1 MINVVENVMS
11 FMKSRLLSDERPILV
26 AFSGGFDSMC
36 LLHVLVSNGQK
47 NVIAIHLNHN
57 WRGEESWR
65 EEENCRKF
73 CNNFGIKFYSEL
85 LPDNTPKT
93 ENEGRK
99 ARYAFFEKCYENFG
113 AKAVLTAHNADDNAE
128 TLIYRLA
135 KGTGLDGLCGIPEV
149 RGIFFR
155 PLLTV
160 SRADIEEYCRQNG
173 LTPNN
178 DSSNED
184 TKYKRNLIRKKVLP
198 LLKEINPDV
207 VCAIN
212 SLSDLAKKDFEYF
225 ENCLKENETGETQGF
240 CGLPY
245 SIQSRIIK
253 KMLTEFAPEYD
264 RKKIDDIINFI
275 KENSSSKSGKTY
287 SITKGTDL
295 FVNDKFFD
303 VIKNSAKN
311 LEEIKITSEGS
322 WGFGDKI
329 FVIEKTASATE
340 KSAVTPEKFP
350 KDSEKIAYVELD
362 GIDFTLRTRRAGD
375 VIQPFGMKGRQ
386 KLKKYFNEKKI
397 PSYKKDEIPLIT
409 KGWEVLWAAGVG
421 MSEKIR
427 VKNRATHVLRLIKKN
442 KERTQ

>member
-1 MINVVENVMS
+1 MIKVVENVIS
-11 FMKSRLLSDERPILV
+11 FLEKYILSDERPILV

-36 LLHVLVSNGQK
+36 LLHILVSNGQK

-57 WRGEESWR
+57 WRGEESKR
-65 EEENCRKF
+65 EEENCKKF
-73 CNNFGIKFYSEL
+73 CDNFGIKFYSET
-85 LPDNTPKT
+85 LPDDTPKT

-99 ARYAFFEKCYENFG
+99 ARYAFFEKCYEKFG

-128 TLIYRLA
+128 TIIYRLA

-149 RGIFFR
+149 RGIFYR

-173 LTPNN
+173 LTPNK

-184 TKYKRNLIRKKVLP
+184 TKYKRNLIRKKILP
-198 LLKEINPDV
+198 ILKEINLDAV
-207 VCAIN
+207 FAIN

-225 ENCLKENETGETQGF
+225 ENCISEKTENETQGF
-240 CGLPY
+240 CDLPY

-275 KENSSSKSGKTY
+275 KENSTSKSGKTC
-287 SITKGTDL
+287 SITKDTDL
-295 FVNDKFFD
+295 FVNDKVFK
-303 VIKNSAKN
+303 VVQNSAPN
-311 LEEIKITSEGS
+311 LEELKITREGS
-322 WGFGDKI
+322 YEFGEEI
-329 FVIEKTASATE
+329 FMIEKIASASE
-340 KSAVTPEKFP
+340 KKADVPQKFP
-350 KDSEKIAYVELD
+350 KDSEKIALVELD

-375 VIQPFGMKGRQ
+375 VIQPFGMSGRQ
-386 KLKKYFNEKKI
+386 KLKKYLNEKKI
-397 PSYKKDEIPLIT
+397 PSYEKDLIPLIA
-409 KGWEVLWAAGVG
+409 KGAEILWVAGVG

-427 VKNRATHVLRLIKKN
+427 VKNRATHVLRLIEKN
-442 KERTQ
+442 K

>member
-1 MINVVENVMS
+1 MIKVVENVIS
-11 FMKSRLLSDERPILV
+11 FLENHILSDERPILV

-36 LLHVLVSNGQK
+36 LLHVLVSNVHK

-57 WRGEESWR
+57 WRGEESRR
-65 EEENCRKF
+65 EEENCKKF
-73 CNNFGIKFYSEL
+73 CDNFGIKFYSET

-99 ARYAFFEKCYENFG
+99 ARYAFFERCYKKFG

-128 TLIYRLA
+128 TVIYRIA

-160 SRADIEEYCRQNG
+160 SRADIEEYCRLNG
-173 LTPNN
+173 LTPNQ

-184 TKYKRNLIRKKVLP
+184 TKFKRNLIRKKILP
-198 LLKEINPDV
+198 ILKEINPEGV
-207 VCAIN
+207 FAIN

-225 ENCLKENETGETQGF
+225 ENCLKANETGETQVF
-240 CGLPY
+240 RGLPY

-253 KMLTEFAPEYD
+253 KMLTEFAPDYD

-275 KENSSSKSGKTY
+275 KENSSSKSGKTV

-295 FVNDKFFD
+295 FVNDEFFN
-303 VIKNSAKN
+303 VVKNSDKN
-311 LEEIKITSEGS
+311 LQEIKITNEGS
-322 WGFGDKI
+322 YEFGDEI
-329 FVIEKTASATE
+329 FVIEKTDT
-340 KSAVTPEKFP
+340 TPEKFP
-350 KDSEKIAYVELD
+350 ADSEKIAFVELD
-362 GIDFTLRTRRAGD
+362 RPDFTLRTRRDGD
-375 VIQPFGMKGRQ
+375 VIHPFGMKGRQ

-397 PSYKKDEIPLIT
+397 PPYKKDAIPLLT
-409 KGWEVLWAAGVG
+409 KEGEVLWAAGVG
-421 MSEKIR
+421 MSEKIC
-427 VKNRATHVLRLIKKN
+427 VKNRATHILRLIKKD
-442 KERTQ
+442 K